1 MEFLVGAAILVVSYL
16 IGSVD
21 FAVLVGRMHGVD
33 IHQVGSG
40 NPGTSNVMRTL
51 GRRAAAMVFIG
62 DTLKGVIAAAVGTFL
77 SGDGATSAWTF
88 AAGLMAVLG
97 HCYPVFHRFRGGKGV
112 ATGGGVVLF
121 AVPLGGLILTF
132 LWVSV
137 AKLGKVASIASLIVV
152 AASIPILIWQGVEG
166 WALFWFG
173 MMLGLVIY
181 RHRGNISRI
190 MKRREP
196 SVVR

>member
-1 MEFLVGAAILVVSYL
+1 MTATTGALILALSYL
-16 IGSVD
+16 LGSVD

-51 GRRAAAMVFIG
+51 GRGPAAMVFIG
-62 DTLKGVIAAAVGTFL
+62 DTLKGVIAAAIGAFL
-77 SGDGATSAWTF
+77 SGQGPESPWTY
-88 AAGLMAVLG
+88 AAGLMAVIG

-112 ATGGGVVLF
+112 ATGGGVILF
-121 AVPLGGLILTF
+121 AEPIAGLILTV
-132 LWVSV
+132 LWVAI
-137 AKLGKVASIASLIVV
+137 AKVGKVASVASLVV
-152 AASIPILIWQGVEG
+152 AIGSVPILIWQGVTR

-173 MMLGLVIY
+173 VMLGLVIY

-190 MKRREP
+190 MKRREN
-196 SVVR
+196 SVIS

>member
-1 MEFLVGAAILVVSYL
+1 MEVLVSVAILVISYL

-51 GRRAAAMVFIG
+51 GRVPAAMVFLG
-62 DTLKGVIAAAVGTFL
+62 DTLKGVIAAGVGTLL
-77 SGDGATSAWTF
+77 SGEGPASAWSF

-112 ATGGGVVLF
+112 ATGGGVVMF
-121 AVPLGGLILTF
+121 AVPIAGLVLTV
-132 LWVSV
+132 LWVAV
-137 AKLGKVASIASLIVV
+137 AKLGKVASIASLVV
-152 AASIPILIWQGVEG
+152 VGASIPVLIWQGVSG
-166 WALFWFG
+166 WALVWFG
-173 MMLGLVIY
+173 VMLGLVIY

-190 MKRREP
+190 MRRREP